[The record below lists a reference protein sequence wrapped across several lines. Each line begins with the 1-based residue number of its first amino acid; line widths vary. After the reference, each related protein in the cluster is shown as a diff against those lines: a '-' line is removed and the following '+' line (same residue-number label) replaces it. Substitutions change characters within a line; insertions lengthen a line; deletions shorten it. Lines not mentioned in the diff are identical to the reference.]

1 MRKKKKNAALA
12 GGMIEPYDSQT
23 FCHIFDLKFYDVDDS
38 NNSKHNNDSNNGFND
53 KKFDLKKL
61 DEDFEK
67 LIMLRMTAMT
77 KN

>member
-1 MRKKKKNAALA
+1 MLPLA
-12 GGMIEPYDSQT
+12 GGMIEPYGSQT
-23 FCHIFDLKFYDVDDS
+23 FCHICNLKFYDVDDS
-38 NNSKHNNDSNNGFND
+38 SNSKHNNDSNNGFND

-67 LIMLRMTAMT
+67 LIMLIMTAMT